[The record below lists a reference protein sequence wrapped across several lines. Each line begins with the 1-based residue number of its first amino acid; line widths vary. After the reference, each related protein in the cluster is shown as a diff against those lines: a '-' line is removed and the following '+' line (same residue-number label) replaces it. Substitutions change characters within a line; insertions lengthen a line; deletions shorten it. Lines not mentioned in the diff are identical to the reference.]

1 MDHSALKKAAA
12 GWIAS
17 WNTRNLDRIMEHYA
31 DDVEFESPSVIDR
44 WGNPGGKLIGK
55 TALREHFK
63 KGLDLPPDS
72 PFELINIL
80 AGVEGIMVMY
90 KQASGA
96 IVADY
101 VVPDDNQK
109 ARIVKVFAPVH

>member
-31 DDVEFESPSVIDR
+31 DDVEFESPSVIDP
-44 WGNPGGKLIGK
+44 WGNPGGKLKGK
-55 TALREHFK
+55 AALREHFK

-80 AGVEGIMVMY
+80 SGVDGIMVMY
-90 KQASGA
+90 KQVSGA

-101 VVPDDNQK
+101 VVPDEHQK